1 MDFPTAFSFVSCASN
16 FQTIAWKKKGIVFV
30 GECSLSAYANC
41 HNWIVFPFSLITSN
55 SEINGCNDGIM
66 NDGNVTALTKQ
77 SQMQLTAYQEDFP
90 KIFHYLLLISPF
102 SITATRLDYTVPSL
116 TSRVNYP
123 CRAYFRQ
130 FN

>member
-1 MDFPTAFSFVSCASN
+1 MGT
-16 FQTIAWKKKGIVFV
+16 
-30 GECSLSAYANC
+30 
-41 HNWIVFPFSLITSN
+41 N

-77 SQMQLTAYQEDFP
+77 SQVQLTAYQGDFL
-90 KIFHYLLLISPF
+90 KIFHYLLLISLF
-102 SITATRLDYTVPSL
+102 SITTTRLDYTIPSL

-123 CRAYFRQ
+123 CHAYFRQ